1 MNWSHYYHLVRRN
14 ATLNNGVLLVA
25 GIIVLASIWSTVGTL
40 QRNFRLQQKVD
51 LLTQEIEVAKLE
63 AETLELQQQYLKSPE
78 YLELTARA
86 KLGKAMPGEKVIILP
101 VSPKST
107 PAPTATTPT
116 PRTDKSNFQKWMQ
129 FFFGR

>member
-1 MNWSHYYHLVRRN
+1 MDWLHYYHLIRRN
-14 ATLNNGVLLVA
+14 ATINNAVLVA
-25 GIIVLASIWSTVGTL
+25 AGLIVLASIWSTVGTL

-78 YLELTARA
+78 YLELMARA
-86 KLGKAMPGEKVIILP
+86 KLGKALPGEKVIILP
-101 VSPKST
+101 ASPKSKPST
-107 PAPTATTPT
+107 AATTLLRPAE
-116 PRTDKSNFQKWMQ
+116 KSNFEKWMQ